1 MSITLTQIASM
12 SIGGVAIESD
22 ANAALTYMEVSYP
35 NNLRLFF
42 GYGTTTGQSF
52 SSGTNLPKVI
62 VTLNVAT
69 GAWSSSN
76 GLSGTLLS
84 SGLTTLQTAL
94 LNMQNGLETF
104 AVNQNITPGVQV
116 AWTTTE
122 L

>member
-35 NNLRLFF
+35 NSLRLFF
-42 GYGTTTGQSF
+42 GYGTTAGQSF
-52 SSGTNLPKVI
+52 SAGANLPRVI
-62 VTLNVAT
+62 VTLNLAT

-104 AVNQNITPGVQV
+104 AVNQNIIPGVQV
-116 AWTTTE
+116 AWTITE

>member
-1 MSITLTQIASM
+1 MSITLAQIASM

-35 NNLRLFF
+35 NSLRLFF
-42 GYGTTTGQSF
+42 GYGTTSGQSF
-52 SSGTNLPKVI
+52 SVGTNLPRVV
-62 VTLNVAT
+62 VTLNLAT

-104 AVNQNITPGVQV
+104 AVNQNILPGMQV
-116 AWTTTE
+116 AWTITE